1 MNQKIL
7 NKRSSAVVDGQ
18 PKLPNPSQLE
28 YGEIAINFS
37 KGHETFSILN
47 TERGITTFSC
57 DEIRDAKLSA
67 HTGNVSMHLPQV
79 TASDN
84 GKMLQVS
91 NGAFNLMTP
100 GTIYAGDGT
109 PSSGTGNNG
118 DIYLKFGPQYEVV
131 YNNSTSGV
139 LATENYSITFNEAL
153 DDFDYVLC
161 YFRPT
166 PKNLSNSNIIP
177 QVILRIDL
185 NSEAALSSGEY
196 TGAKLTPYIDND
208 NRLTSYA
215 CVINSQKT
223 QFRVAYQV
231 SLYGTVSTNISNASH
246 GIYCYKIV
254 GVKNDDLNI

>member
-1 MNQKIL
+1 MSQKIL
-7 NKRSSAVVDGQ
+7 NKRSSVVVNGQ
-18 PKLPNPSQLE
+18 PKLPTPTQLE

-47 TERGITTFSC
+47 TESGITTFSC
-57 DEIRDAKLSA
+57 DTLRDGKLSA
-67 HTGNVSMHLPQV
+67 HTENSALHLPQV

-91 NGAFNLMTP
+91 NGAFSLMIP

-131 YNNSTSGV
+131 YSNSESGV
-139 LATENYSITFNEAL
+139 LATENYSITFSDAL

-166 PKNLSNSNIIP
+166 PKNLSDSNVIP

-196 TGAKLTPYIDND
+196 VGTKITPYITND
-208 NRLTSYA
+208 NRLASYA

-231 SLYGTVSTNISNASH
+231 SLYGSASTNISNSTH